1 MKLTLGIL
9 QTADVLSDL
18 VDEHGE
24 YPAMF
29 ERLLR
34 SANTYSGLELT
45 FITYGVNKGRY
56 PKDID
61 EVDVYIMTGS
71 KSSVYEQTPWVLEL
85 GEFVRTLHQRRKKL
99 IGICFGHQMVAH
111 ALGGEAGPAAI
122 GWSLGNKLTQPTSA
136 ASGNLVAGKSFRLI
150 YSHQDQVTVPA
161 PGSEILASTDTC
173 PIAATCL
180 GQHVLTFQGHP
191 EFARE
196 YTSAL
201 YQYRRSAYPP
211 ETYAAAM
218 ASLDQSADQ
227 TWVARLMIEF
237 CLAPQ

>member
-9 QTADVLSDL
+9 QTDDVLSDL
-18 VDEHGE
+18 VEEHGE

-34 SANTYSGLELT
+34 SANSNPGLELG
-45 FITYGVNKGRY
+45 FITYEVNKGRY
-56 PKDID
+56 PADID
-61 EVDVYIMTGS
+61 EVDAYIMTGS

-122 GWSLGNKLTQPTSA
+122 GWSLGNKQTQPISGA
-136 ASGNLVAGKSFRLI
+136 ASNPLADKPFRLI
-150 YSHQDQVTVPA
+150 YSHQDQVAVPA
-161 PGSEILASTDTC
+161 PGTEILASTDTC
-173 PIAATCL
+173 PIAATRL
-180 GQHVLTFQGHP
+180 GQHILTFQGHP
-191 EFARE
+191 EFFRD

-218 ASLDQSADQ
+218 ASLEQSADQ
-227 TWVARLMIEF
+227 AWVARLMIDF